1 MLKIIEY
8 NIKDIIFMKR
18 LIITIAA
25 VALSTIG
32 ALAQYSPECKAAI
45 EKIAAANAKFTTVT
59 CPFTQ
64 TKHMVMMENEI
75 VNKGNLTYSR
85 PNALKMEYSTPAGD
99 LLEVDG
105 DNIVMVRGKKTTKIS
120 TKADSRMANLK
131 NTLLMSIGGDVDGV
145 AKENA
150 ADVKFLDT
158 PKYYVFMISKGKGAK
173 SQYVKLELSYSKKD
187 NTLCIMK
194 MEEANGNFTVYET
207 LDKSIK

>member
-1 MLKIIEY
+1 MIVL
-8 NIKDIIFMKR
+8 F
-18 LIITIAA
+18 AA
-25 VALSTIG
+25 AF
-32 ALAQYSPECKAAI
+32 AANAQNSPECDAAI
-45 EKIAAANAKFTTVT
+45 KKIAQANAKYNTVT
-59 CPFTQ
+59 CKFEKTAN
-64 TKHMVMMENEI
+64 MVMMEKEL
-75 VNKGNLTYSR
+75 KSEGNLTYVR
-85 PNALKMEYSTPAGD
+85 PDKLKMEYTSPAGD

-150 ADVKFLDT
+150 AEVKFLDT